1 MSSLNQTQKEFLK
14 TVKNVGANN
23 ELKKMLK
30 KVNKEIAGLTPDQ
43 IYCLDNTVYTDSARK
58 KLIKIFRMEN
68 LMINID
74 PSIN

>member
-1 MSSLNQTQKEFLK
+1 MSNLNQTQKEFLE
-14 TVKNVGANN
+14 TVTDGKQWQT
-23 ELKKMLK
+23 LKKAFE
-30 KVNKEIAGLTPDQ
+30 KVNSEIAGLTDDQ

>member
-43 IYCLDNTVYTDSARK
+43 IYSLDNTVYTDSARK

>member
-1 MSSLNQTQKEFLK
+1 MSKLNQTQKEYLE
-14 TVKNVGANN
+14 TITNVEDWKAI
-23 ELKKMLK
+23 KKAIK
-30 KVNKEIAGLTPDQ
+30 KVNSEIAGLTDDQ